1 MLSHAYLT
9 PERYE
14 EVVREVHKLKT
25 DERKRVAERL
35 KNAKDLGDLSENFDY
50 HEAREEQSRLEAR
63 IHELEELIRNSVI
76 IKKASGSVTVR
87 IGGQVTVARKGES
100 GGEAVFTIVGS
111 SEARPAE
118 GFISNESPLGR
129 ALLGK
134 KVGDAV
140 TITTP
145 KGPSTYQVV
154 KIE

>member
-9 PERYE
+9 QERYDE
-14 EVVREVHKLKT
+14 IVREVNRLKT
-25 DERKRVAERL
+25 EERKRVTERL

-63 IHELEELIRNSVI
+63 IHELEELLRNSVI
-76 IKKASGSVTVR
+76 IKKAIGNSTVR
-87 IGGQVTVARKGES
+87 IGGRVTVAKR
-100 GGEAVFTIVGS
+100 GEALGTTTFTIVGS

-134 KVGDAV
+134 KVGDTV
-140 TITTP
+140 TVSTP
-145 KGPSTYQVV
+145 KGSATYQVV

>member
-9 PERYE
+9 QERYDE
-14 EVVREVHKLKT
+14 IVREVNKLKT

-63 IHELEELIRNSVI
+63 IHELEETLRNSVI
-76 IKKASGSVTVR
+76 IKKASGNSTVR
-87 IGGQVTVARKGES
+87 IGGRVGVTRPGEGLGVS
-100 GGEAVFTIVGS
+100 MFTIVGS
-111 SEARPAE
+111 SEAKPAE

-134 KVGDAV
+134 KVGD
-140 TITTP
+140 TITVATP
-145 KGPSTYQVV
+145 KGTSAYQVV
-154 KIE
+154 RIE